1 MSAVRSSLEM
11 CSFGV
16 DSSQTVCQMPKDTC
30 PKSVCVPRAVRTGTF
45 LTTARRIP
53 DHSAS
58 VQGLLSDWYLN
69 IIHICRVKGIYQS
82 AFSSALFSIPE
93 WVNLQLIRPVHV
105 QIRRHIYT
113 KLKVSTSMETS
124 FLAIDKDGG
133 FIINS
138 AKVQNDTVVTGPRRG
153 HFTCDP
159 YLSHLGSVS
168 TVPSRKPER
177 TDLKEHSRDRRGLE
191 QDSRVSVQT
200 EAMRLIHWWYFY
212 NPKHH

>member
-16 DSSQTVCQMPKDTC
+16 DSSQTVCQMPRYTC
-30 PKSVCVPRAVRTGTF
+30 PKSVYVPRAVRTVII

-69 IIHICRVKGIYQS
+69 IIHICRIKGIYQS
-82 AFSSALFSIPE
+82 ALSSALFSTPE
-93 WVNLQLIRPVHV
+93 WVNSQLIRPVHV
-105 QIRRHIYT
+105 QIRCHIYT

-153 HFTCDP
+153 HFEHGLVPTPHATLTCHTLAASVP
-159 YLSHLGSVS
+159 CPVRILS
-168 TVPSRKPER
+168 
-177 TDLKEHSRDRRGLE
+177 GL
-191 QDSRVSVQT
+191 T
-200 EAMRLIHWWYFY
+200 
-212 NPKHH
+212 

>member
-82 AFSSALFSIPE
+82 ALSSALFSTPE
-93 WVNLQLIRPVHV
+93 WVNSQLIRPVHV

-153 HFTCDP
+153 HF
-159 YLSHLGSVS
+159 
-168 TVPSRKPER
+168 E
-177 TDLKEHSRDRRGLE
+177 RGL
-191 QDSRVSVQT
+191 VPTPHATLTCHTLAASVLCLVGSLSGLT
-200 EAMRLIHWWYFY
+200 
-212 NPKHH
+212 